1 MNIKLVIFSGVIT
14 ALIGAVIGLA
24 AAKIG
29 SRDFNQLRY
38 ESQFY
43 QNLNER
49 YYALVGASLGFAVG
63 VGQECI
69 RELKTQRE
77 DEEK

>member
-1 MNIKLVIFSGVIT
+1 MNIKLIIFSGIMT

-29 SRDFNQLRY
+29 SRDFNQLKY

-43 QNLNER
+43 QDLHEK
-49 YYALVGASLGFAVG
+49 YYALIGAGLGFAVG
-63 VGQECI
+63 AGQECV
-69 RELKTQRE
+69 RELKAQRD
-77 DEEK
+77 DEQN